1 MDNSLFQEMKKTLAE
16 EHDRLVEE
24 LKSFARPDPHLEG
37 NWDAKFPQFGA
48 EEGVGMHS
56 HDALEQAQDEV
67 EEYEVRIAAEYSLES
82 RLLEVNKALA
92 RLGDGTYGVCGVCK
106 KEIPVERLNA
116 NPAAEFHIE
125 HTPK

>member
-1 MDNSLFQEMKKTLAE
+1 MDNLLAKEMQKALAE

-24 LKSFARPDPHLEG
+24 LKSFARPDPRMPG

-67 EEYEVRIAAEYSLES
+67 EEYETRIEAEHSLES
-82 RLLEVNKALA
+82 RLLEVNRALT
-92 RLGDGTYGVCGVCK
+92 RIKDGTYGICGACQ
-106 KEIPVERLNA
+106 KEIPAERLKA

-125 HTPK
+125 HTPR